1 MGGPGGTPRPIEMHA
16 HEPARY
22 VGDMLAWLHQS
33 LPGEVETITQLLRQC
48 HTLEVEARARNILAS
63 ITEGV
68 CRPLKTRVE
77 QILVS
82 EPGAVN
88 LYRLTNLIRFYETT
102 IGSLLKSPKCGLSV
116 VLAELQQLSYTQFLA
131 MLSSAVTAHLARAAG
146 PGDLGAAPAT
156 AALLGLL
163 REVLA
168 GHSVADSS
176 QEDLPVIL
184 AAVVDPLT
192 AQLGTTAASLPSQDG
207 AVFLIN
213 NLHQLRST
221 LSLYPGTEQRLAELA
236 DTLNGRL
243 VGLSKEQAAHLLASL
258 ALAPLLPLLEERDG
272 TPLSTVPGCHPQ
284 AVAAVAARMDSLLS
298 APDILLLPATRLLL
312 SSQHRKQVTQHAFTR
327 LHEVYLQLYKAVQD
341 PTNAFQPGLLPRSPD
356 QIAALLQI

>member
-1 MGGPGGTPRPIEMHA
+1 
-16 HEPARY
+16 
-22 VGDMLAWLHQS
+22 MLAYYF
-33 LPGEVETITQLLRQC
+33 TK
-48 HTLEVEARARNILAS
+48 ARNILAA

-82 EPGAVN
+82 EPGAVT

-102 IGSLLKSPKCGLSV
+102 IGSLLKSPNCGLSV

-192 AQLGTTAASLPSQDG
+192 AQLGTTAASLPSQ
-207 AVFLIN
+207 VCV
-213 NLHQLRST
+213 RSDMH
-221 LSLYPGTEQRLAELA
+221 SH
-236 DTLNGRL
+236 
-243 VGLSKEQAAHLLASL
+243 S
-258 ALAPLLPLLEERDG
+258 
-272 TPLSTVPGCHPQ
+272 
-284 AVAAVAARMDSLLS
+284 
-298 APDILLLPATRLLL
+298 
-312 SSQHRKQVTQHAFTR
+312 
-327 LHEVYLQLYKAVQD
+327 
-341 PTNAFQPGLLPRSPD
+341 
-356 QIAALLQI
+356 

>member
-1 MGGPGGTPRPIEMHA
+1 MQRPGQNKPVDEKFFEVLEKVGRIRGDCKVLLAAGHQTAALATMERMGEVEEAAVDRLFRWAQSAVRGNEVDVTGVSRALHHLQVREPLLTTVLEEYTSARRAALVRSFTEALTVGGPGGTPRPIELHA

-22 VGDMLAWLHQS
+22 VGDMLAWLHQA

-48 HTLEVEARARNILAS
+48 QTLEVEAKARNILAA

-82 EPGAVN
+82 EPGAVT

-102 IGSLLKSPKCGLSV
+102 IGSLLKSPNCGLSV

-192 AQLGTTAASLPSQDG
+192 AQLGTTAASLPSQ
-207 AVFLIN
+207 VCV
-213 NLHQLRST
+213 RSDMH
-221 LSLYPGTEQRLAELA
+221 SHG
-236 DTLNGRL
+236 
-243 VGLSKEQAAHLLASL
+243 
-258 ALAPLLPLLEERDG
+258 
-272 TPLSTVPGCHPQ
+272 
-284 AVAAVAARMDSLLS
+284 
-298 APDILLLPATRLLL
+298 
-312 SSQHRKQVTQHAFTR
+312 
-327 LHEVYLQLYKAVQD
+327 
-341 PTNAFQPGLLPRSPD
+341 
-356 QIAALLQI
+356 